1 MDEQGFGQSRSAAP
15 NFEACTPV
23 AVLRARAAQQPST
36 LAYTFLLDGETEE
49 AHLTYA
55 DLDRRARTIGVSLR
69 NLGECGKRALLLYPP
84 GLEYVAALFGCFYAG
99 AIAIPLYPPH
109 LNRHLLRVQS
119 ILKDAQATLVL
130 TDARSLA
137 RLRSLLSQLPELRSI
152 QWLATD
158 TLSYEIENEWDE
170 HEPGGDSVAILQ
182 YTSGSTGQPRGVILS
197 HRNLTHNSALLA
209 RAFDYTS
216 NSRCVSWLPMYHDM
230 GLIGGVIQPLYGGF
244 PCVLMS
250 PASFLQRPLRWLKAI
265 SNYRATISGGPN
277 FAYDLCV
284 RRITSTQRAS
294 LDLSSW
300 SVAFNGAEPI
310 RQETLQRFA
319 ENFEPCGFRP
329 QSFYPCYGL
338 AEATL
343 IVSGRLKSDP
353 PVVKLVDARLLESG
367 CAVDAVAGGE
377 KARPLVGS
385 GHTLA
390 DEKVIVVDPE
400 TLTECGSDEVGEI
413 WISSRSVALGYWN
426 RPDETTHTFR
436 AHLSTGDGP
445 FLRTGDLGFIKD
457 TELFITGRLKDLI
470 IIRGRNH
477 YPQDIEFSV
486 ERSDPAL
493 RPAAGAAFS
502 VDVDGEERLVI
513 VHEVER
519 RQKADFSKIINC
531 IREVVTENH
540 ELQAYAVVLLGAGRI
555 PKTSSGKI
563 QRHACRTGF
572 LANNLDALAEWRD
585 TLTRDV
591 ETPALISRPAS
602 FDRADIEAYLVSQL
616 AARLAIDDV
625 AIDKNQSV
633 AYYGL
638 DSLGATELGHRIE
651 TDLGIVLPVSS
662 LLDGRRVAQLAADLQ
677 DQLRGGQSENDALLA
692 PARTENNS
700 YPLSHG
706 QHALWFLQQT
716 SPESAAYNIA
726 SALRIRGGLDRL
738 VLHQVFRRLVERHD
752 SLRTNFTAINGEP
765 VQTVQ
770 GEMNLDFIEEDASNW
785 SEEFLSRQLNEE
797 AHRPFNL
804 ERDRLLRIRLFT
816 RTGRDQVL
824 LLVAHHIALDFWSL
838 GILLRDL
845 EKLCLAEKAESKTFF
860 DLPQLQYAD
869 YVRWQRE
876 MLSGREGERLWSYW
890 QKQLAG
896 DLPSLDLPITARR
909 SPLNSDR
916 GASVRF
922 KLSSDLRQRLKSL
935 ARQQGVTLYML
946 LLAAYQVLLHRYTHQ
961 DTIVV
966 GSSAACRSRAELA
979 GLVGYFVNPLVLRVN
994 VSGDESFVSFLDRV
1008 RGTVLDAFDHQD
1020 YPFPLLVERL
1030 QPKRDSSRT
1039 PIFQVMFVFHKAQ
1052 RPEEDC
1058 LSLLAL
1064 GEPAASTKLE
1074 ELEVESIS
1082 LEQRAAQF
1090 ELTLAM
1096 AETENG
1102 LSGVFQYKT
1111 DLFDEETIARMSEHY
1126 RVLLEGI
1133 LANPESSLSEL
1144 PLLTVEEQQQILH
1157 EWNETTQPFPSEE
1170 CLHELFEQQ
1179 CERTPE
1185 SVALVSGAAQLTYGE
1200 LNTRA
1205 NQLAQHLRT
1214 FGVGAETLVGI
1225 LMQRSVEMVV
1235 SLLGV
1240 LKAGAA
1246 YVPLDP
1252 DCPLERLSLM
1262 IQDAGFKVLLTQRRL
1277 AGRLSEA
1284 GKLPVISVDEEAEQ
1298 IAKQSTN
1305 RVESAVNADNLAYV
1319 IHTSGSTGRPKGVMI
1334 SHRSVVNYLHWCLEF
1349 YDVSGGSGAPVHS
1362 AIEFDLTVT
1371 SLFAPLLAGRSVVLS
1386 DAQGVEALT
1395 SNLDLKSGYS
1405 FIKLTPSHL
1414 EVLNLAVD
1422 PTQAAGF
1429 TKVLILGGEA
1439 LHAESLSPWLKHS
1452 PATRVINEYGPTE
1465 TTVGCCLYEVTRDST
1480 PYGPVPIGRP
1490 QANTQ
1495 LYILDEHQSPVP
1507 VGIAGELYVGGRG
1520 LARGYLNSPDLTAQK
1535 FIPHPFG
1542 LEPGARLYRTGDRVR
1557 YRPDGNLEFLG
1568 RFDDQV
1574 KLRGY
1579 RVEPGEIEA
1588 VLRKHGGIREAV
1600 VIVDETASG
1609 ARLRGYFIPADA
1621 GAPTVAELTLY
1632 LKEKLPEYMVPTVL
1646 VKLDQLPLSANG
1658 KVDRKALRLVKSE
1671 RPEHQR
1677 GFIAPRT
1684 ETERALAEIWLAV
1697 LDVRQVGVNDDFFEL
1712 GGHSLIA
1719 TQIVSRIRDD
1729 FGVELPLPRFLQSPT
1744 VAELAETID
1753 ELKSSGKSTQ
1763 RSKIVPVSR
1772 VAHRANLSEDGAM
1785 VRSESLGENMGST
1798 PGDRENPTSR

>member
-1 MDEQGFGQSRSAAP
+1 MDEQGFGQSGSAAP
-15 NFEACTPV
+15 SFEVCTPV
-23 AVLRARAAQQPST
+23 AVLRARAVQQPST

-55 DLDRRARTIGVSLR
+55 DLDRRARTIGAVLR
-69 NLGECGKRALLLYPP
+69 SLGESGKRALLLYPP
-84 GLEYVAALFGCFYAG
+84 GLEYIVALFGCFYAG
-99 AIAIPLYPPH
+99 VVAIPLYPPH

-119 ILKDAQATLVL
+119 ILKDAQATVAL

-137 RLRSLLSQLPELRSI
+137 RLRSLLSQLPELTSI
-152 QWLATD
+152 HWLATD
-158 TLSYEIENEWDE
+158 MLPSEIENESDE
-170 HEPGGDSVAILQ
+170 SEPDGDSVAMLQ
-182 YTSGSTGQPRGVILS
+182 YTSGSTGQPRGVMLS
-197 HRNLTHNSALLA
+197 HRNLAHNSALLA

-250 PASFLQRPLRWLKAI
+250 PASFLQRPLRWLAAI
-265 SNYRATISGGPN
+265 SSYRATISGGPN
-277 FAYDLCV
+277 FAFDLCV
-284 RRITSTQRAS
+284 RRITSEQRAS
-294 LDLSSW
+294 LELSSW
-300 SVAFNGAEPI
+300 SIAFNGAEPI

-319 ENFEPCGFRP
+319 ENFEPCGFRS
-329 QSFYPCYGL
+329 QAFYPCYGL

-353 PVVKLVDARLLESG
+353 PVVKIADARLLESG
-367 CAVDAVAGGE
+367 CAVDAIPGGE
-377 KARPLVGS
+377 RERPLVGS

-390 DEKVIVVDPE
+390 DEKVIVVNPK
-400 TLTECGSDEVGEI
+400 TLTECAQDEVGEI
-413 WISSRSVALGYWN
+413 WIWSRSVALGYWN
-426 RPDETTHTFR
+426 RPDETAHTFR
-436 AHLSTGDGP
+436 AHLSTGNGP

-457 TELFITGRLKDLI
+457 GELFITGRLKDLI

-519 RQKADFSKIINC
+519 RQQADLSKIINR

-540 ELQAYAVVLLGAGRI
+540 ELQTYAVMLLGAGRI

-563 QRHACRTGF
+563 QRHACRDRF

-585 TLTRDV
+585 TPTREV
-591 ETPALISRPAS
+591 ETPALISGPAS
-602 FDRADIEAYLVSQL
+602 WGREDIEAYLVSQV
-616 AARLAIDDV
+616 AARLAIDGV

-638 DSLGATELGHRIE
+638 DSLGAIELSHRIE
-651 TDLGIVLPVSS
+651 SDLRVVLPVSS
-662 LLDGRRVAQLAADLQ
+662 LLDGRGIAELAADLH
-677 DQLRGGQSENDALLA
+677 DQLRGGQNESDALLA
-692 PARTENNS
+692 PARKENYS

-726 SALRIRGGLDRL
+726 SALRVRGDLNRQ
-738 VLHQVFRRLVERHD
+738 VLRQVFERLGDRHH
-752 SLRTNFTAINGEP
+752 SLRTSFAVINGEP
-765 VQTVQ
+765 VQTVHRP
-770 GEMNLDFIEEDASNW
+770 MDLDFIEEDASNW
-785 SEEFLSRQLNEE
+785 SVEFLSHQLNEE
-797 AHRPFNL
+797 ANRPFNL
-804 ERDRLLRIRLFT
+804 ESDPLLRIRLFT
-816 RTGRDQVL
+816 RTGGEQVL

-845 EKLCLAEKAESKTFF
+845 ERLYVAEKAGSGRFF

-876 MLSGREGERLWSYW
+876 RLSGPEGERLWSYW

-896 DLPSLDLPITARR
+896 DLPSLNLPGTRR
-909 SPLNSDR
+909 QSPINSQR
-916 GASVRF
+916 GASLRF
-922 KLSSDLRQRLKSL
+922 KLSVELGQRLKSL
-935 ARQQGVTLYML
+935 ARQQGATLYML
-946 LLAAYQVLLHRYTHQ
+946 LLATYQVLLHRYTDQ
-961 DTIVV
+961 DTIVL
-966 GSSAACRSRAELA
+966 GSTAACRSRAELA

-1008 RGTVLDAFDHQD
+1008 RGTVLEAFDHQD

-1030 QPKRDSSRT
+1030 QPNRDSSRT

-1064 GEPAASTKLE
+1064 GEPAASIKLE

-1082 LEQRAAQF
+1082 LEQHTAQF
-1090 ELTLAM
+1090 DLTLAM
-1096 AETENG
+1096 TETENG
-1102 LSGVFQYKT
+1102 ISGVFQFNKEV
-1111 DLFDEETIARMSEHY
+1111 FDEETITRMSEHY
-1126 RVLLEGI
+1126 RVLLDGI
-1133 LANPESSLSEL
+1133 VANPERRLSEL
-1144 PLLTVEEQQQILH
+1144 PLLTVAEQQQILY
-1157 EWNETTQPFPSEE
+1157 EWNETRQPYPSEQ
-1170 CLHELFEQQ
+1170 CLHQLFEQQ

-1185 SVALVSGAAQLTYGE
+1185 SLALVSGTTKLTYEE
-1200 LNTRA
+1200 LNARA
-1205 NQLAQHLRT
+1205 NQVARHLLT
-1214 FGVGAETLVGI
+1214 FGVRAETLVGI
-1225 LMQRSVEMVV
+1225 LMEHSVEMVV

-1252 DCPLERLSLM
+1252 ECPPDRLSLM
-1262 IQDAGFKVLLTQRRL
+1262 MEDAGFEVLLTQSRL
-1277 AGRLSEA
+1277 ASRVSES
-1284 GKLPVISVDEEAEQ
+1284 GKPHVICVDEEWEQ
-1298 IAKQSTN
+1298 IAEQSTN
-1305 RVESAVNADNLAYV
+1305 RVESGVNADNLAYV

-1334 SHRSVVNYLHWCLEF
+1334 SHRSVINYLHWGLEF
-1349 YDVSGGSGAPVHS
+1349 YHVASGSGAPVHS
-1362 AIEFDLTVT
+1362 AIGFDLTVT

-1386 DAQGVEALT
+1386 DVRGVEALT

-1405 FIKLTPSHL
+1405 FVKLTPSHL

-1422 PTQAAGF
+1422 TRRTAGL
-1429 TKVLILGGEA
+1429 TNVLILGGEA
-1439 LHAESLSPWLKHS
+1439 LHGERLSSWLKHS
-1452 PATRVINEYGPTE
+1452 PATRIINEYGPTE
-1465 TTVGCCLYEVTRDST
+1465 TTVGCCVYEVNRNSMLS
-1480 PYGPVPIGRP
+1480 GPVPIGRP

-1495 LYILDEHQSPVP
+1495 VYILDKYQNPVP
-1507 VGIAGELYVGGRG
+1507 VGIAGELYVGGLG
-1520 LARGYLNSPDLTAQK
+1520 LARGYLSSPDLTAER

-1557 YRPDGNLEFLG
+1557 YRPDGNMEFLG
-1568 RFDDQV
+1568 RFDEQV

-1579 RVEPGEIEA
+1579 RVEPGEIET
-1588 VLRKHGGIREAV
+1588 VLREHAEIREAV
-1600 VIVDETASG
+1600 VIVDETPSG
-1609 ARLRGYFIPADA
+1609 AKLRAYFIPAA
-1621 GAPTVAELTLY
+1621 ASSPTAAELTRY

-1646 VKLDQLPLSANG
+1646 VKLDELPLTANG
-1658 KVDRKALRLVKSE
+1658 KVDRKAPRFLESEASGLR
-1671 RPEHQR
+1671 P
-1677 GFIAPRT
+1677 GFTAPRT
-1684 ETERALAEIWLAV
+1684 ETERALAEIWSGV
-1697 LDVRQVGVNDDFFEL
+1697 LDIREVGVHDDFFAL

-1719 TQIVSRIRDD
+1719 TQVVSRIRDD
-1729 FGVELPLPRFLQSPT
+1729 FAVELPLPRFLRSPT
-1744 VAELAETID
+1744 VAELAEAID

-1763 RSKIVPVSR
+1763 KSKIVP
-1772 VAHRANLSEDGAM
+1772 AARANHRTTLFEQGGTTLSVGAQ
-1785 VRSESLGENMGST
+1785 ENLGDSNS
-1798 PGDRENPTSR
+1798 PPADKL